1 MHRLLDIFINM
12 LSPLQHEDMRIL
24 VTILRRWL
32 YDTGNAFTVKPSHA
46 VTSIKGKRHGLNKLA

>member
-1 MHRLLDIFINM
+1 MYLAKQM